1 MDETAVR
8 GIEFACGLGSTVAI
22 FCRVDGMVFDRL
34 GNCVSRMVLCNYCVE
49 SVGSETLFFAV
60 DRIS

>member
-1 MDETAVR
+1 MRQLFR
-8 GIEFACGLGSTVAI
+8 GIEFACGSDSTVAI
-22 FCRVDGMVFDRL
+22 FCRVDGIVLDRL
-34 GNCVSRMVLCNYCVE
+34 GSCVSRMVSCNYCIE

>member
-1 MDETAVR
+1 MRKLFR
-8 GIEFACGLGSTVAI
+8 GIEFACGWDSTVAI
-22 FCRVDGMVFDRL
+22 FFGVDGMVSDRL
-34 GNCVSRMVLCNYCVE
+34 GSCVSRMVLCNYCVE